1 MARGKNNFGIPLE
14 GDAKRVELA
23 GYYRRKEFAEF
34 WDQAKTGLL
43 ERKIINDP
51 AMVYTELNRWFREK
65 IIKANPDL
73 DPSVLD
79 GNGYHTRNDHA
90 LNSLLNKI
98 LPGYKQFLEYWLE
111 LYEPNSESQST
122 LDNSIEQLKNGGE
135 PPARA
140 RARDVSLN
148 NDGKER
154 LRETEEILVGDAILR
169 RAVALSKQTG
179 RPIGE
184 CVREIQKGGVP

>member
-1 MARGKNNFGIPLE
+1 MARGKNGIGIPLE
-14 GDAKRVELA
+14 GETKRVELA

-34 WDQAKTGLL
+34 WDYAKTGLL

-65 IIKANPDL
+65 IIRANPDL
-73 DPSVLD
+73 NPDVLD
-79 GNGYHTRNDHA
+79 SNGYHTRNDHA

-122 LDNSIEQLKNGGE
+122 LEDSSNELKNEGE
-135 PPARA
+135 PPAHA
-140 RARDVSLN
+140 RARGISLSNDVT
-148 NDGKER
+148 ER
-154 LRETEEILVGDAILR
+154 LRETEDILVGDAILR

-179 RPIGE
+179 KAIGE
-184 CVREIQKGGVP
+184 CVREIQKKGL